1 MHETVI
7 SVLYMCTIQWKI
19 SESESMLISIPNK
32 IPYIFTKTVD
42 YYHVTIT
49 WYRNFRINKN
59 DCINCKIATISTEY
73 RPTLLILRNK
83 INFTLHEKCWE
94 KVLRIKENG
103 WKCIQRGILFN
114 FRQYAR
120 NYCIRERVSIC
131 AKRFSHH
138 FSFFINLIC
147 K

>member
-1 MHETVI
+1 
-7 SVLYMCTIQWKI
+7 MCTIQRKI
-19 SESESMLISIPNK
+19 SASESTFISMRSR
-32 IPYIFTKTVD
+32 IPYIFSKTVV

-49 WYRNFRINKN
+49 WCSNFRINKN
-59 DCINCKIATISTEY
+59 DCINCKIATISTKY

-103 WKCIQRGILFN
+103 WKCIQRRILFN

-131 AKRFSHH
+131 AKCFSHH
-138 FSFFINLIC
+138 FSALSI
-147 K
+147 